1 MNPQDYGITIRRII
15 DNNDACFEAR
25 IRELPDVAEY
35 ADSFEEA
42 YALAVDAVETTAQ
55 ALAEQGRS
63 MPVPVQDENDF
74 SGRITLRLPRT
85 LHRSLSFI
93 ARDEGVSLNQF
104 LASVLSLYAG
114 GRESGAPLT
123 DSRVWIQ
130 ADTGIV
136 SDKDE
141 KAHLRIVRDSP
152 GQVKPEWSKSV

>member
-15 DNNDACFEAR
+15 DNNGACFEAR

-35 ADSFEEA
+35 ADSYEEA
-42 YALAVDAVETTAQ
+42 YALAIDAIETTAQ
-55 ALAEQGRS
+55 VLAEQGRS
-63 MPVPVQDENDF
+63 MPVPVRDENDF

-85 LHRSLSFI
+85 LHRNLSFI
-93 ARDEGVSLNQF
+93 AREEGVSLNQL

-123 DSRVWIQ
+123 DTGMWIQ
-130 ADTGIV
+130 ANQDIV

-141 KAHLRIVRDSP
+141 KPHLRIVRDSP
-152 GQVKPEWSKSV
+152 GQVKPKWSKAV